1 MHLVV
6 VSLLNKFKACTVEGV
21 NLDAVDV
28 GPVVVESHLLDN
40 YDAVAEPH
48 ALVVAVSACA
58 LVLFAEEHL
67 LSFVP
72 YRNMNSLVSECRQDA
87 VEQIFV
93 DRFC

>member
-40 YDAVAEPH
+40 YDAVAESH
-48 ALVVAVSACA
+48 ALVVAVSAVLRPIQECE
-58 LVLFAEEHL
+58 LVG
-67 LSFVP
+67 
-72 YRNMNSLVSECRQDA
+72 YRMSAGCCRTDL
-87 VEQIFV
+87 
-93 DRFC
+93 C

>member
-40 YDAVAEPH
+40 YDAVAESH
-48 ALVVAVSACA
+48 ALVVAVSMGSM
-58 LVLFAEEHL
+58 VAESQL
-67 LSFVP
+67 LDFS
-72 YRNMNSLVSECRQDA
+72 RSMIEATHQKCLG
-87 VEQIFV
+87 
-93 DRFC
+93 

>member
-40 YDAVAEPH
+40 YDAVAESH
-48 ALVVAVSACA
+48 ALVGFRLRSRTLRRGTSSVLRPIQECELVGYRMSAGC
-58 LVLFAEEHL
+58 
-67 LSFVP
+67 
-72 YRNMNSLVSECRQDA
+72 CRTDL
-87 VEQIFV
+87 
-93 DRFC
+93 C

>member
-40 YDAVAEPH
+40 YDAVAECVCCTTFLKEEYFLEQL
-48 ALVVAVSACA
+48 ALN
-58 LVLFAEEHL
+58 
-67 LSFVP
+67 
-72 YRNMNSLVSECRQDA
+72 Y
-87 VEQIFV
+87 
-93 DRFC
+93 

>member
-1 MHLVV
+1 MQQKGLLVLIIL
-6 VSLLNKFKACTVEGV
+6 SCATGT
-21 NLDAVDV
+21 
-28 GPVVVESHLLDN
+28 ES
-40 YDAVAEPH
+40 H

-72 YRNMNSLVSECRQDA
+72 YRNVNSLVTECRQDA